1 MKPDQRIYTLALNQQ
16 APHVA
21 AQYVS
26 IAWMLLGLVLPL
38 QSQPML
44 RYAPVAGEQRTFEIQ
59 IDSRNSQSMRSAST
73 NNEVTFSTKTTLN
86 DTLLIQDVNKTAFT
100 GLLKYGA
107 ARVEVRGMAQL
118 GLPDTTLTLP
128 ETRKIRQ
135 RISFSPQGVVLKR
148 EVLNSDTLSEAVR
161 QFLSAGGSN
170 VETILSTIMPQL
182 PKNKPATLGTSWTE
196 TLSETPTLAI
206 GTVKTTKKLAYTVT
220 GVLDTLGMNCL
231 RVNVSSISFVM
242 KFDIKSQSTDTSATA
257 AMQGSGDGIIEG
269 VLYLETGSR
278 MLVASQMRSVVNSR
292 VEVSGAQT
300 MSITAKQ
307 DIATTARLSSR
318 FVK

>member
-1 MKPDQRIYTLALNQQ
+1 MKPDQRMYALTRSQQ
-16 APHVA
+16 ATQA
-21 AQYVS
+21 TIQG
-26 IAWMLLGLVLPL
+26 IAVVWMLLRLALPV
-38 QSQPML
+38 QAQPL
-44 RYAPVAGEQRTFEIQ
+44 LSYAPVAGEQRTFEIH
-59 IDSRNSQSMRSAST
+59 IDSRNNQSVRSAST

-86 DTLLIQDVNKTAFT
+86 DTLLIHDVKKTAFT

-118 GLPDTTLTLP
+118 GLPDTTLTLA

-135 RISFSPQGVVLKR
+135 QLTFSPQGTVIKR
-148 EVLNSDTLSEAVR
+148 EVLNKDTLSEAVR
-161 QFLSAGGSN
+161 QFLSAGGGN
-170 VETILSTIMPQL
+170 VETILGTIMPQL
-182 PKNKPATLGTSWTE
+182 PKNKPAKPGTSWTE

-206 GTVKTTKKLAYTVT
+206 GTVKTTKKLAYAIT

-231 RVNVSSISFVM
+231 RVNVSSTSFVM
-242 KFDIKSQSTDTSATA
+242 KFDIKSQNADASAAA
-257 AMQGSGDGIIEG
+257 AMQGSGDGTIEG
-269 VLYLETGSR
+269 VIYLETGSR

-300 MSITAKQ
+300 MTITATQ

-318 FVK
+318 LIR